1 LTQLL
6 GILISQAGKT
16 SVFSFQFSFL
26 SPYNKAPARSGQPR
40 GRFGVFSGAIA
51 RFAPPYPG
59 KKDRLQFAAIY
70 VMILADKIKLFP
82 SSRRPTTKI
91 AAFRGGPMP
100 LSVAYAVSGRLP
112 ATFCPATCR

>member
-1 LTQLL
+1 L
-6 GILISQAGKT
+6 QAGKT

-59 KKDRLQFAAIY
+59 KKDRLQFAAECAMMQIE
-70 VMILADKIKLFP
+70 MILNSSIRQTGHSGKRDFP
-82 SSRRPTTKI
+82 LWP
-91 AAFRGGPMP
+91 
-100 LSVAYAVSGRLP
+100 YAVIGGLCRLGRLP
-112 ATFCPATCR
+112 AYRLSNHLQM